1 MAKKITLKDV
11 EERINVLAYNINHIK
26 MAVDNIS
33 FAFAKFIE
41 MNGKTEEFKKYLE
54 NMNKNGKLNEDEG
67 K

>member
-26 MAVDNIS
+26 MAVDNVS
-33 FAFAKFIE
+33 FALSKYID
-41 MNGKTEEFKKYLE
+41 MNGKTGEFKKYLE
-54 NMNKNGKLNEDEG
+54 NMNKNGKLNENEQ

>member
-26 MAVDNIS
+26 MAVDNVS
-33 FAFAKFIE
+33 FALSKYID

-54 NMNKNGKLNEDEG
+54 NINKNGKLNENEG
-67 K
+67 M